1 VFPWVPPPAKLP
13 PQKGDILY
21 HLTKRYWPQ
30 DLKRSVGSDLSC
42 DKVWQNSAAFAA
54 AAASTVRYGNAMGMV
69 LKLLKKT
76 GEIKLRFRQE
86 DVTSGVRVSDDGA
99 WLEFFR

>member
-1 VFPWVPPPAKLP
+1 M
-13 PQKGDILY
+13 
-21 HLTKRYWPQ
+21 
-30 DLKRSVGSDLSC
+30 
-42 DKVWQNSAAFAA
+42 
-54 AAASTVRYGNAMGMV
+54 RYGNAMGMV